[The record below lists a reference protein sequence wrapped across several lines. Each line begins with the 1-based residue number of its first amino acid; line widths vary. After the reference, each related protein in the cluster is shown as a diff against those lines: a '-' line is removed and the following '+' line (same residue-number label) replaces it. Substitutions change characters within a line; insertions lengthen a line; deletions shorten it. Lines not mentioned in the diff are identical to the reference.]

1 MSKLTDID
9 AMLDANRGAFRAA
22 QIEHLERHGRYWQGP
37 VTHDSVP
44 ITTAAPRH
52 QDQAVSISGRTWRD
66 MLPGLADARIP
77 FRARCDEYETAD
89 GRGYL
94 MTIEA
99 VMSGATWAKVI
110 DYGPGGMSRDW
121 FQPPAVVA

>member
-1 MSKLTDID
+1 MSRLESVNALILSATTE
-9 AMLDANRGAFRAA
+9 FRAA
-22 QIEHLERHGRYWQGP
+22 QVAHLQAHGRYWQGP